1 MQQNLTSSILENAAI
16 EFATLKDVRSANRFS
31 KLCSET
37 SSNLVLSDLKVHVLR
52 RLGTTISSLFDAYDG
67 IESLNNPSL
76 SIGVSA
82 GTFVL
87 NSLILCVHAQ
97 QLSHKSQIQLMK
109 QQVAMPGELDSGHA
123 GDTVVLKELFSLLV
137 KLTSRAILLTSTS
150 VQVAEA
156 VGKELVDSD
165 SASGVILSSANLT
178 SASAAASAICSSTL
192 SMLLTGFSRI
202 PSCFRRVAP
211 DVVLLC
217 GKLSTTSAY
226 ITSDG
231 INTSTPSLVI
241 SKLSLHCLVLAIS
254 SSVRASK
261 SVSTSHISSGEEIG
275 KVTPFG
281 SPSYNGERVLDLD
294 LFIRWLISAIDT
306 HFFQLHR
313 LAAYADVEIMSDIQ
327 AWEGL
332 VALLPRDGTSFAKPQ
347 DKLVDQLNESSSS
360 SSSRVQNETNGD
372 NSSLCLLVTSRM
384 ISYCS
389 LLTLLASGGQQKTR
403 LLTASPALPL
413 CESISLPISAI
424 MALVE
429 RLLDSGAGLISGIH
443 SLQPTLAET
452 ALVEGKWKRCLE
464 SLICSL
470 IRTALSLI
478 MSISMST
485 PQILVHFRTH
495 VSRLLLRTLMLLA
508 PPLSG
513 GRNPLQQQ
521 QQRSLFPPSDDLKRK
536 ALFVLVIQTS
546 RSWVLSGGLGTMP
559 SSLSFSSPEAYAL
572 LLLLSSI
579 AAQGIRRWST
589 LQSTSLSST
598 SSSLMLS
605 LRDSLQLAEA
615 CVLFGWSSLP
625 VGRRFLIEQ
634 AALSLFADAWPGGA
648 LSVQIL
654 GGLTMSRQST
664 STSIGS
670 AGSGALKR
678 SREYLLKQQQQQGK
692 EETLGQNLSN
702 VAPISQMKDSSR
714 VALALDFGIVS
725 TGGFSTGLKNSTSHC
740 SNSFSFLVP
749 PSFAAAHAAQSQ
761 NGSFSEL
768 STGLALDPETRSD
781 AFLLLSTCI
790 ATRWKNG
797 ATSPFLPLLQA
808 VLLSASGAG
817 HSLGSSASIVNAA
830 TASQILLQTL
840 PFPLHEVL
848 EAEKE
853 AFESDSVAYNA
864 EMTSSKGE
872 EIEKV
877 SSIETSL
884 KPDQISIPPLSS
896 VTITPFS
903 ETLNELKPKW
913 SPPLPPQA
921 LQSSSILLASASMS
935 DIGTKDSIVMAKY
948 ATDYANEF
956 PDIN

>member
-37 SSNLVLSDLKVHVLR
+37 SSNLLLSDLKVHVLR

-97 QLSHKSQIQLMK
+97 QLSHQSQIQLMK

-137 KLTSRAILLTSTS
+137 KLTSRAILLTSIS
-150 VQVAEA
+150 IQVAEA

-178 SASAAASAICSSTL
+178 IASAAASAICSSTL
-192 SMLLTGFSRI
+192 SMLLTGFSHI

-226 ITSDG
+226 ITSNG

-261 SVSTSHISSGEEIG
+261 SVSSSHLSSGEETG

-294 LFIRWLISAIDT
+294 VFIRWLISAIDT

-313 LAAYADVEIMSDIQ
+313 IAAYADVDIMSDVQ

-403 LLTASPALPL
+403 LLSASPALPL
-413 CESISLPISAI
+413 CESISLPISAV

-485 PQILVHFRTH
+485 PQVLVHFRTH

-513 GRNPLQQQ
+513 GQSPIQQQ
-521 QQRSLFPPSDDLKRK
+521 QQRSLFPPSDDFKRK
-536 ALFVLVIQTS
+536 ELFVLVIQTS

-589 LQSTSLSST
+589 LLSASLSSS

-634 AALSLFADAWPGGA
+634 AVLSLFADAWPGGA
-648 LSVQIL
+648 LSIQKL
-654 GGLTMSRQST
+654 GGLTTSRGQST
-664 STSIGS
+664 STNIAS
-670 AGSGALKR
+670 ASSGALKR

-692 EETLGQNLSN
+692 EETLGQTLSY
-702 VAPISQMKDSSR
+702 VATISQMKDVSR

-725 TGGFSTGLKNSTSHC
+725 SGGFSTGLKNSTSHC
-740 SNSFSFLVP
+740 SNSSSFLVP

-768 STGLALDPETRSD
+768 STGLALDPETRSN

-797 ATSPFLPLLQA
+797 ATTPFLPLLQA

-853 AFESDSVAYNA
+853 AFESDSVACNA
-864 EMTSSKGE
+864 DMTSSKVD

-877 SSIETSL
+877 SSTATSL
-884 KPDQISIPPLSS
+884 KLDHISIPPLSS

-913 SPPLPPQA
+913 SPPPPA
-921 LQSSSILLASASMS
+921 LLSSSILLASSSMS
-935 DIGTKDSIVMAKY
+935 DISTKDSIVMAKY